1 MNHANPEIACIQ
13 FYQTSSIDYI
23 DVKEQI
29 YMTTDLLLTEK
40 LQLQFI
46 CKILLPR
53 VAKKYRTVFP
63 NSY

>member
-29 YMTTDLLLTEK
+29 YMTTDLLITGK
-40 LQLQFI
+40 LQLQLIF
-46 CKILLPR
+46 KVLLLR
-53 VAKKYRTVFP
+53 VIT
-63 NSY
+63 NTGLTEN